1 MNIQYLKMARALLF
15 SFFVVFSFGL
25 NAQNFHEKY
34 DIDGFFELADFNQL
48 KKTFKKFKAHLE
60 SRDIQFD
67 NRFREEFENELVN
80 YSDAMN
86 FYHRYKKLNKNRKL
100 LGILTFPASYL
111 GTYLVTITTNS
122 IASVIIF
129 SPESSSL
136 GLDPHIQA
144 LKAAG
149 ITTALTLPF
158 AIIPSKSEI
167 ATFFDALLIYH
178 TAFKKQNDSSLLS
191 QNFYKKYDI
200 ANFIHSTNLLT
211 EKEAFK
217 AFKDHLM
224 KYNKS
229 FDESFRNEYKST
241 LGFSNRIPDFPLAMA
256 YYRVSE
262 QKKKLIVPSIIVTG
276 ILSPILINRLIT
288 MRNVQFIN
296 SLKAYHTKMGLKSF
310 KKSDSPWEQNPK
322 RENPWD

>member
-1 MNIQYLKMARALLF
+1 MRLLLL
-15 SFFVVFSFGL
+15 SFYVVFSFGL

-34 DIDGFFELADFNQL
+34 DIDGFMEIADYTEP
-48 KKTFKKFKAHLE
+48 KSTFKKFKAHLE
-60 SRDIQFD
+60 SQGVRFD
-67 NRFREEFENELVN
+67 NRFREEFESELVN

-178 TAFKKQNDSSLLS
+178 TAFKKQNDSSLIS
-191 QNFYKKYDI
+191 QNFYEKYDI

-262 QKKKLIVPSIIVTG
+262 QKTKLIVPSIIVTG
-276 ILSPILINRLIT
+276 ILSPILINRLIS

-296 SLKAYHTKMGLKSF
+296 SLKAYHAEMIGVSLRQPE
-310 KKSDSPWEQNPK
+310 SPWQQNPQEQNP
-322 RENPWD
+322 WD